1 MAAES
6 SYVKTNTMG
15 TLTILDGGAVTLA
28 LLYDRGDVQIGTLK
42 ARLNAVKAIERRG
55 KWVSDAYAERVYPA
69 FSFSCYVGN
78 IVGGTAIA
86 PGTPAEMLTGLGA
99 YAANTNV
106 QGIGANRPWAV
117 NARLAWTG
125 ASFGDSANETCTVNN
140 LADIAMS
147 FAEAADGNV
156 LSITGSIRTSVVVVN
171 GTNTVTFQQIA

>member
-99 YAANTNV
+99 YAANRKD
-106 QGIGANRPWAV
+106 GAHNRNSRMLKTATAAAAV
-117 NARLAWTG
+117 GGGVGYYMDRQEAKLRGATG
-125 ASFGDSANETCTVNN
+125 KHG
-140 LADIAMS
+140 
-147 FAEAADGNV
+147 
-156 LSITGSIRTSVVVVN
+156 GSGQT
-171 GTNTVTFQQIA
+171 